1 MNAQLL
7 YPSATLSMMISEA
20 AYKAV
25 VGVERS
31 ARFCIKMLRSN
42 K

>member
-1 MNAQLL
+1 MNTHFPN
-7 YPSATLSMMISEA
+7 PSATLSMMISET

-25 VGVERS
+25 VGVER
-31 ARFCIKMLRSN
+31 ATRFLSNMLRSN